1 MVLVRQSRKLC
12 QNATYPR
19 CHPDLN
25 NLERDKTRR
34 KTESSFDSGGFWG
47 GGFPPPAPPS
57 SFLKLL
63 PLCGSDMRQSN
74 LRWQREEE
82 DGQWRRQGRG
92 GGRNMKCSRTIA
104 RGRCPTSVW
113 SRGSESFP
121 LFQLLISNWIF
132 TSFYKL
138 QSLCCTKGCKT
149 NRQSAG
155 IKPLCWPWLAG
166 LLGFLTSSATAERL
180 TTREIL
186 ALLGRKQDER
196 WDNSGGR

>member
-25 NLERDKTRR
+25 NLERDKTPAERLNHLL
-34 KTESSFDSGGFWG
+34 TPGAFEVAAS
-47 GGFPPPAPPS
+47 PPPAPPS

-63 PLCGSDMRQSN
+63 PLCGSDTRQSN

-82 DGQWRRQGRG
+82 DGQWRSQGRG

-121 LFQLLISNWIF
+121 LFQLLISN
-132 TSFYKL
+132 
-138 QSLCCTKGCKT
+138 
-149 NRQSAG
+149 
-155 IKPLCWPWLAG
+155 
-166 LLGFLTSSATAERL
+166 
-180 TTREIL
+180 
-186 ALLGRKQDER
+186 
-196 WDNSGGR
+196 